1 MSMDVIDNPIT
12 GETITFLEAPGG
24 SEGIRLRV
32 EMRTRP
38 GGAPAAA
45 HIHPHQDESF
55 EIIEGRYQFEVGRD
69 RFVLGDGDN
78 VTVPEGRPHMWR
90 NIGDS
95 PGLMVIEWTPAG
107 RTREFFESL
116 FALARDG
123 QVRANGLPSL
133 LRLSLMAPAYDM
145 WAAKPPVPIQKAALA
160 LIRPVARL
168 KGLRAEYP

>member
-1 MSMDVIDNPIT
+1 MDVIDNPVT
-12 GETITFLEAPGG
+12 GETITFLEAPGAPDPV
-24 SEGIRLRV
+24 RLRV

-55 EIIEGRYQFEVGRD
+55 EIIEGRFEFQIGRE
-69 RFVLGDGDN
+69 RLELSAGDD
-78 VTVPEGRPHMWR
+78 VTVPEGKAHMWR
-90 NIGDS
+90 NIGDA

-123 QVRANGLPSL
+123 QVGASGLPSL
-133 LRLSLMAPAYDM
+133 LHLSLMAPAYDM
-145 WAAKPPVPIQKAALA
+145 WAAKPPVPVQKAALA
-160 LIRPVARL
+160 LIRPIARL
-168 KGLRAEYP
+168 KGLRAAYP